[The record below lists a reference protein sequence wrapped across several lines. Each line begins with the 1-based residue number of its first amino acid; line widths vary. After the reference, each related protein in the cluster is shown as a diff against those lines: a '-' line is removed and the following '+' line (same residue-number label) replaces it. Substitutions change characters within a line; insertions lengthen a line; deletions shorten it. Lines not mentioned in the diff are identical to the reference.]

1 MTKRMKSAYEL
12 AMERLQESDP
22 DKKPVTDEMRKAL
35 AAIDEK
41 FDAKIAERK
50 IFLTQKLATASEN
63 QDMQE
68 VELIEKQISNEKARL
83 EEEREEAKDKI
94 RNAG

>member
-1 MTKRMKSAYEL
+1 
-12 AMERLQESDP
+12 MERLQESDP

>member
-1 MTKRMKSAYEL
+1 MKSAYEL

-50 IFLTQKLATASEN
+50 IFLTQKLATASAN

>member
-50 IFLTQKLATASEN
+50 IFLTQKLATASAN

>member
-1 MTKRMKSAYEL
+1 MKSAYEL

-35 AAIDEK
+35 ADVDEK

-50 IFLTQKLATASEN
+50 IFLTQKLSTASAN
-63 QDMQE
+63 QDLQE

-83 EEEREEAKDKI
+83 EEEREEAKEKI
-94 RNAG
+94 RKAG

>member
-35 AAIDEK
+35 AAVDEK

-50 IFLTQKLATASEN
+50 IFLTQKLATASAN